1 MPPVA
6 EVIEESPI
14 TISRE
19 PTSALDFPVEA
30 NRCPH
35 ENCNSVIPATHIVT
49 DNKKLSCRILCPSC
63 ERVYE
68 VPIRYVQGVARAVG
82 EVRLIDAKNSVKA
95 MKAIVA
101 LRTE

>member
-6 EVIEESPI
+6 EVEENSV
-14 TISRE
+14 TISRS

-35 ENCNSVIPATHIVT
+35 EHCNSVIPATHIVT
-49 DNKKLSCRILCPSC
+49 DGKRLTCRIFCPSC

-68 VPIRYVQGVARAVG
+68 VAIRYVRGVAHAVG